1 MDSAP
6 PICLAHSTA
15 KLVSSLKS
23 TEYWVTPE
31 GVAAPE
37 NCSLPMVRVVALVLV
52 ELENPRT

>member
-1 MDSAP
+1 
-6 PICLAHSTA
+6 LAHSTA

-37 NCSLPMVRVVALVLV
+37 NCSVPMVRVVALVLV